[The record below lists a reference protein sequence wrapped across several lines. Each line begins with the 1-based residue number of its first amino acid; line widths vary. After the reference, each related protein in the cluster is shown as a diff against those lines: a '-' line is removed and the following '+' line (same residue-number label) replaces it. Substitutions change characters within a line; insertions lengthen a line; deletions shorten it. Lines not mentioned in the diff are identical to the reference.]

1 MDKEVQLL
9 KNQSSVCI
17 VVYLVSYF
25 RVSQFFFCFLFF
37 DRQETSNIVGVITM
51 SYFGGW
57 RWH

>member
-25 RVSQFFFCFLFF
+25 RVSQFFFFF
-37 DRQETSNIVGVITM
+37 MAMALKN
-51 SYFGGW
+51 
-57 RWH
+57 